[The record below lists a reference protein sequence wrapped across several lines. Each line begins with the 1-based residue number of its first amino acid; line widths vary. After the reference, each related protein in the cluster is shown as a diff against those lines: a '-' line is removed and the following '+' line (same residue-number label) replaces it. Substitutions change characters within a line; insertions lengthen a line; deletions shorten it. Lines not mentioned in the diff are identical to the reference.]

1 VASRNA
7 SFHEHGVAGV
17 LLAPLKGLCVG
28 VMILCGLLLAAW
40 IIDWVFVF
48 RVWPDGIGRL
58 QGILDQALAR
68 TYDIECWCE
77 DLPRLAVGTANFLYD
92 MVFRVSGIHD
102 MGVRF
107 ANQAALSIPDTI
119 LRNAYRAG
127 YEGLQVAMVGTQLFG
142 VRFAVLL
149 TAMPLLVLFYGV
161 AVADGL
167 VQRALRRAG
176 GGRESGS
183 IYHRAKHGQIVI
195 LVAGAAVFLLVPS
208 AIDMRVLWEFA
219 LLTAAVLARMQWGY
233 YKKHL

>member
-1 VASRNA
+1 MASRNA
-7 SFHEHGVAGV
+7 SFHEHGVVGV

-68 TYDIECWCE
+68 TYGIECWCQ

-127 YEGLQVAMVGTQLFG
+127 YELLQVAMLGTQLFG
-142 VRFAVLL
+142 VRVAVLL
-149 TAMPLLVLFYGV
+149 TALPLL
-161 AVADGL
+161 GL
-167 VQRALRRAG
+167 L
-176 GGRESGS
+176 
-183 IYHRAKHGQIVI
+183 
-195 LVAGAAVFLLVPS
+195 
-208 AIDMRVLWEFA
+208 
-219 LLTAAVLARMQWGY
+219 
-233 YKKHL
+233 